1 MAAAQ
6 DPGCAVSGGFRTR
19 WIPEDIVIPS
29 PRTGHGA
36 HHLSDQPAKGACHR
50 AATTIALLLALSGC
64 SVEQLAVRRAG
75 DALATSGDLFATDDD
90 PELVAAAAPFGLKT
104 VEGLAAKQPD
114 HAGLRLAAARGFT
127 QYAWAFVQSPADEL
141 EERDLAGAYALR
153 ARAQRLYLRARNHGL
168 AGLGFGTNESLARL
182 RADPSA
188 ALARV
193 GRDRA
198 ALLHWTAVAW
208 AAAISLGKDNPA
220 LVADLPV
227 VEALVHRAMATDP
240 GTGDGA
246 LHTFLISYEAAR
258 PAGGPAAM
266 ALARRHFDVAIARSG
281 GLDAAPRVALAEA
294 VARTGSGRAEFESLL
309 RDALAVDPDRAP
321 SRRLANLVSQR
332 RARWL
337 LTQTDNLFPE

>member
-220 LVADLPV
+220 LVADL
-227 VEALVHRAMATDP
+227 A
-240 GTGDGA
+240 
-246 LHTFLISYEAAR
+246 
-258 PAGGPAAM
+258 
-266 ALARRHFDVAIARSG
+266 ALAASSAAASLIASN
-281 GLDAAPRVALAEA
+281 LADNA
-294 VARTGSGRAEFESLL
+294 GCHLRNRCGVTRA
-309 RDALAVDPDRAP
+309 
-321 SRRLANLVSQR
+321 
-332 RARWL
+332 
-337 LTQTDNLFPE
+337 